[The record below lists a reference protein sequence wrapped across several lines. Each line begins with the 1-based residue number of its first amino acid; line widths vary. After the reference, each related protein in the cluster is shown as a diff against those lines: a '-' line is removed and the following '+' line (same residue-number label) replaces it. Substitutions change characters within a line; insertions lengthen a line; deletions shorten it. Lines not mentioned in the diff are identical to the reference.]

1 MNTSMQLLY
10 ISCSLHLFFMIICRY
25 DDHTGDDHEFNALI
39 QRANYASFLKEL
51 LDSMPS
57 QEFWKSLIS
66 QYFCPEKNAIFTIIG
81 IPSIERADEIAK
93 EEHAIVEKRMNE
105 LGSEVL
111 EEYDIRNEE
120 AQEANDKPIPPE
132 VIERIPIPSIHNVC
146 LRDYC
151 ACILENGKITAC
163 EPSPAS
169 SSIANQLLQQA
180 NEVLK
185 SNPLYP
191 IQLIHYN
198 THFTTYTAVLSL
210 TNCTERELILLPTLL
225 ECIMDAPQVVDGKTI
240 SSEEIIDIHYR
251 DTVSLKSRIGLPGD
265 SRTFAAGLE
274 CCSFR
279 VIVEGNQLEKGL
291 SLLHNLLVH
300 SYFTKECVEKVLVC
314 NDKLLDEQNHDSDNI
329 AVVLTRRMLLNQA
342 SAYLHAYDTVY
353 LSFFHNSID

>member
-1 MNTSMQLLY
+1 MSISMLLLF
-10 ISCSLHLFFMIICRY
+10 ISCILLILYVSTRY
-25 DDHTGDDHEFNALI
+25 DEHTGDDKEFSALI

-57 QEFWKSLIS
+57 QDFWKSLIS
-66 QYFCPEKNAIFTIIG
+66 QYFCPENNAIFTIIG

-93 EEHAIVEKRMNE
+93 EEHAIVENRMNE

-111 EEYDIRNEE
+111 EEYEIRNEE

-132 VIERIPIPSIHNVC
+132 VIESVPIPSIHNVC
-146 LRDYC
+146 LREYC

-163 EPSPAS
+163 EPSS
-169 SSIANQLLQQA
+169 SPVTTQVVQQA

-198 THFTTYTAVLSL
+198 THFTTCTAILSL
-210 TNCTERELILLPTLL
+210 SQCTERELVILPTLL

-240 SSEEIIDIHYR
+240 TSEEIIDIHYR
-251 DTVSLKSRIGLPGD
+251 DTVSLKSRIGLPGN
-265 SRTFAAGLE
+265 SRTFAAGHE

-291 SLLHNLLVH
+291 SLLHNLLVN

-314 NDKLLDEQNHDSDNI
+314 NDKLYDEQNHDSDNI

-342 SAYLHAYDTVY
+342 SAYLHAYDTV
-353 LSFFHNSID
+353 DT